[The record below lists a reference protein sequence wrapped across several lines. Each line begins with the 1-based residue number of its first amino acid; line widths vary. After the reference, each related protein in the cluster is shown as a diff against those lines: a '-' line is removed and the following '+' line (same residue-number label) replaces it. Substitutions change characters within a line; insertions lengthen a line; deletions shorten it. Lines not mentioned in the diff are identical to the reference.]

1 MQKQQSLE
9 QHFYTFLSSFFHLSA
24 YDVQNFLKAA
34 LLKKIISLSILLL
47 LFGYLLF
54 FPVSA
59 LEASKNGLLLW
70 FDTLLPTLLPF
81 LILSQLILKTSAIQ
95 IFQKTF
101 GNIFKNVFHCSTD
114 GAFCALCGFL
124 CGYPVGARLLAL
136 QVKEHRISPSE
147 GQYLLAFCNNVSPMF
162 CISYGIITTIGAEK
176 ILPYLLLIYG
186 SPFVFG
192 LLTRPKTNPDS
203 VFNVKK
209 QTPSV
214 ENIFQLIDVCIID
227 SFLIMIKLCGYLI
240 LFSILNQIIL
250 YLPMKKSGNFYGFIS
265 SVLELTNGL
274 ASIQTLPLGVKRTAL
289 AIFALSFGGLCC
301 IFQTTSVLNESGLSI
316 KKYIL
321 HKCLITGITLF
332 FYFLWHFFYHAFN
345 GWS

>member
-1 MQKQQSLE
+1 MGRC
-9 QHFYTFLSSFFHLSA
+9 
-24 YDVQNFLKAA
+24 
-34 LLKKIISLSILLL
+34 LLKKILSISFILLL
-47 LFGYLLF
+47 FAYLLL
-54 FPVSA
+54 FPLQA

-81 LILSQLILKTSAIQ
+81 LILSQLILKTPAIFL
-95 IFQKTF
+95 FQKLLAPFFTK
-101 GNIFKNVFHCSTD
+101 IFHCSSE

-124 CGYPVGARLLAL
+124 CGYPVGARLIAL
-136 QVKEHRISPSE
+136 QLKEQKLTLAE
-147 GQYLLAFCNNVSPMF
+147 GQYLLSFCNNVSPMF
-162 CISYGIITTIGAEK
+162 CISFGILNTIGSNK
-176 ILPYLLLIYG
+176 ILPYLCIIYG
-186 SPFVFG
+186 SPLLWGF
-192 LLTRPKTNPDS
+192 LTRPKRNAFHDFQT
-203 VFNVKK
+203 KK
-209 QTPSV
+209 QTSPV

-250 YLPMKKSGNFYGFIS
+250 HLPIKKSSDFYGFIS